1 MIQTVK
7 ILTLPTGGQ
16 LKLNSVVYTE
26 ELLETGI
33 TILITQIPDLSFVS
47 EYGFLDTTSFNFK
60 VSDGTNYSRAHLFSI
75 TVQPSLYGPNSHPAS
90 LGGFPIYNTGW
101 ACKPGFNLK
110 AEFSVLPM
118 VLESAVDACEQTA
131 NTLPIANISISVERA
146 PFGSAIFFS
155 GEGSADAEGPIQE
168 YIWELS
174 PSITKN
180 GSTVNHT
187 YTSET
192 DCPLIGCSI
201 KLTVIDTNGENST
214 ATKTLTLGGTET
226 TPDYSNLIMIEG
238 QNYADAELV
247 HLGLNK
253 GQMNFRNGQEITVDS
268 NGKITQIVK
277 YEGDPQEKESY
288 MVGDGICSESLGEH
302 SLNSPNDCKGESKM
316 GAVLLLA
323 FLTILGGGAFF
334 AWKKGLLGKHN
345 LSLGAKPMADTSPF
359 ETTQSVQPVQPA
371 GPNQYIKTQRTKG
384 FSNEQIRGALKNKG
398 WSDDKIDEALNA
410 GRE

>member
-1 MIQTVK
+1 LVK
-7 ILTLPTGGQ
+7 LD
-16 LKLNSVVYTE
+16 SVVYTE

-33 TILITQIPDLSFVS
+33 TIPTTQIPNLAFVS
-47 EYGFLDTTSFNFK
+47 EYGFLDTTSFSFK
-60 VSDGTNYSRAHLFSI
+60 VGDGTDYSQAHLFSI
-75 TVQPSLYGPNSHPAS
+75 TVQPSLYGPNSHPAR

-155 GEGSADAEGPIQE
+155 GEGSVDEEGPIQE

-180 GSTVNHT
+180 GSTVNHI

-192 DCPLIGCSI
+192 DCPSIGCSI

-214 ATKTLTLGGTET
+214 ATKILTLGGTET
-226 TPDYSNLIMIEG
+226 TPDYSSLTMIEG
-238 QNYADAELV
+238 QNYADDELA

-268 NGKITQIVK
+268 SGKITQILK
-277 YEGDPQEKESY
+277 YEGNSENKESY
-288 MVGDGICSESLGEH
+288 REGDGICSESLGEH
-302 SLNSPNDCKGESKM
+302 SSNSPNDCEGDSKT
-316 GAVLLLA
+316 GALLLLA

-345 LSLGAKPMADTSPF
+345 LSLGAKPTSDASPF
-359 ETTQSVQPVQPA
+359 ETTQPIQPEQPA
-371 GPNQYIKTQRTKG
+371 GPESYIKTQRAKG

-398 WSDDKIDEALNA
+398 WEDDKIDEALNA
-410 GRE
+410 SRE